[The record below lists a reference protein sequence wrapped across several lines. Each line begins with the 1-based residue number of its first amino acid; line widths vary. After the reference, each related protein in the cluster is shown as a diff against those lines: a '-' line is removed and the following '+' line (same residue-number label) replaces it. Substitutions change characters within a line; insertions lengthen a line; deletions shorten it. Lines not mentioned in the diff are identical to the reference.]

1 MDIYD
6 NNINVLTTYI
16 ADGSKG
22 CNSNAV
28 GVELEHFVIDKNGDC
43 VPYINGVENIIEQL
57 AQNFPKHVY
66 SEGFLIGLS
75 CDKYN
80 ITLEPGAQIEISI
93 KPTENICEIENIY
106 GEFLSVINPIL
117 DKYSYRLTTL
127 GYMPKSKAKD
137 ISLIPKKRYE
147 YMNKYFKSVG
157 TRGIN
162 MMRGTASAQV
172 SIDFADEKDCVQ
184 KFKKANIISPILSL
198 ICDNAP
204 VFEGKPFLGNTLRT
218 YIWNDVDN
226 DRCGI
231 VPTVLDSDFSFKKYA
246 EYIYN
251 SPAIL
256 TVNGDDIEFTA
267 DKKICDIYKDT
278 PIDESIAEHLLSMF
292 FPDVRLKKYIEI
304 RPADSMPIKYVLAYA
319 TLIKGI
325 FMSDFSPD
333 VSLSDITQ
341 AKNNIILKGYNAEV
355 YGTDAH
361 TLAMKL
367 CSAAYNAL
375 DSSDREYLLPLKQ
388 LIDNKQTLKETIDL
402 AKGRG
407 IL

>member
-1 MDIYD
+1 M
-6 NNINVLTTYI
+6 
-16 ADGSKG
+16 
-22 CNSNAV
+22 
-28 GVELEHFVIDKNGDC
+28 
-43 VPYINGVENIIEQL
+43 
-57 AQNFPKHVY
+57 
-66 SEGFLIGLS
+66 
-75 CDKYN
+75 
-80 ITLEPGAQIEISI
+80 
-93 KPTENICEIENIY
+93 
-106 GEFLSVINPIL
+106 
-117 DKYSYRLTTL
+117 
-127 GYMPKSKAKD
+127 
-137 ISLIPKKRYE
+137 
-147 YMNKYFKSVG
+147 
-157 TRGIN
+157 
-162 MMRGTASAQV
+162 
-172 SIDFADEKDCVQ
+172 
-184 KFKKANIISPILSL
+184 
-198 ICDNAP
+198 
-204 VFEGKPFLGNTLRT
+204 GNTLRT
-218 YIWNDVDN
+218 YIWNDVDK

-231 VPTVLDSDFSFKKYA
+231 VPTALDSDFSFKKYA

-325 FMSDFSPD
+325 FMSDFSLD
-333 VSLSDITQ
+333 VSLSAITQ

>member
-6 NNINVLTTYI
+6 NNINVLTNYI

-127 GYMPKSKAKD
+127 GYMPKNKAKD

-204 VFEGKPFLGNTLRT
+204 VFEGKHF
-218 YIWNDVDN
+218 W
-226 DRCGI
+226 
-231 VPTVLDSDFSFKKYA
+231 
-246 EYIYN
+246 
-251 SPAIL
+251 
-256 TVNGDDIEFTA
+256 
-267 DKKICDIYKDT
+267 
-278 PIDESIAEHLLSMF
+278 
-292 FPDVRLKKYIEI
+292 EI
-304 RPADSMPIKYVLAYA
+304 R
-319 TLIKGI
+319 
-325 FMSDFSPD
+325 
-333 VSLSDITQ
+333 
-341 AKNNIILKGYNAEV
+341 
-355 YGTDAH
+355 
-361 TLAMKL
+361 
-367 CSAAYNAL
+367 
-375 DSSDREYLLPLKQ
+375 
-388 LIDNKQTLKETIDL
+388 
-402 AKGRG
+402 
-407 IL
+407 

>member
-1 MDIYD
+1 MNIYD
-6 NNINVLTTYI
+6 NNINTLTNYI
-16 ADGSKG
+16 KQGSKG
-22 CNSNAV
+22 RNSNAV
-28 GVELEHFVIDKNGDC
+28 GVEIEHFVIDKNGDC
-43 VPYINGVENIIEQL
+43 VPYIDGVKNIIELL
-57 AQNFPKHVY
+57 APKFPEHVF

-75 CDKYN
+75 CEKYN

-93 KPTENICEIENIY
+93 KPTESICEIENIY
-106 GEFLSVINPIL
+106 NEFLSVINPIL
-117 DKYSYRLTTL
+117 KKYSYKLVTL
-127 GYMPKSKAKD
+127 GYMPKNKVTD

-172 SIDFADEKDCVQ
+172 SIDFADEKDCIQ

-204 VFEGKPFLGNTLRT
+204 IFENKPFLGHTLRT
-218 YIWNDVDN
+218 YIWNNVDN

-231 VPTVLDSDFSFKKYA
+231 VPTALDNDFSFKKYA

-251 SPAIL
+251 TPAIL
-256 TVNGDDIEFTA
+256 TVNGGNVEFTA
-267 DKKICDIYKDT
+267 EKKICDIYKDT
-278 PIDESIAEHLLSMF
+278 PIDECIAEHLLSMF

-325 FMSDFSPD
+325 FMSDFSLD
-333 VSLSDITQ
+333 VSLGDITQ
-341 AKNNIILKGYNAEV
+341 AKNNIILKGYNAYV

-367 CSAAYNAL
+367 CNTAYNAL
-375 DSSDREYLLPLKQ
+375 DLSDREYLAPLKK
-388 LIDNKQTLKETIDL
+388 LINSKQTLKETIDF